1 MSAPPVAWRVR
12 SADGAVTLVAH
23 DYGGRGADCLLT
35 PGNGLHGRAFG
46 CMIQHLTRAG
56 LRVVA
61 LDQRGAG
68 DSRLPEGAGCAAAAL
83 AQTKH
88 VR

>member
-1 MSAPPVAWRVR
+1 MRAPPVARRVR
-12 SADGAVTLVAH
+12 SADGALTLVAH

-46 CMIQHLTRAG
+46 CLIQHLTRAG

-68 DSRLPEGAGCAAAAL
+68 DSKLPEGAGCAADAL
-83 AQTKH
+83 AQIEH
-88 VR
+88 MR